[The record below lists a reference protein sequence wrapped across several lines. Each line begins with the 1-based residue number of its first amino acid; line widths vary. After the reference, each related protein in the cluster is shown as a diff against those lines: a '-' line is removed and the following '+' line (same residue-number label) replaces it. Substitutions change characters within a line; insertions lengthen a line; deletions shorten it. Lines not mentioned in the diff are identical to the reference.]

1 MVNFWRFVKAQ
12 DKLLSSVYAILTFN
26 SCESKMNVPK
36 NIVKTNGIFW
46 TNYLELAKNGPQ
58 NEPERFW
65 L

>member
-1 MVNFWRFVKAQ
+1 MEIVKAQ
-12 DKLLSSVYAILTFN
+12 AKLLSSVYKILT
-26 SCESKMNVPK
+26 SSSYESKINVPK

-46 TNYLELAKNGPQ
+46 INYLELDKNGPQ